1 MKKKIITVFL
11 SCFLVAQS
19 YISSFAFVPALVV
32 APEVASLIAT
42 VLVGGGM
49 AFNNLKDLSKGVEY
63 FTNHEGFIDKVL
75 PSLTSSVN
83 KFKDGVVEVG
93 SDVFDYMESLF
104 INKGTNLC
112 INGLS
117 VNSFSFKDFYDIQ
130 KNDHLMKDL
139 GLMKGSIYTIPLTPG
154 THTVRIND
162 HLHFDISCDE
172 SYLFEGVAVLKYDN
186 EVVNKYTFSRLGGI
200 QETKV
205 SFVYTY
211 MTGNVTSNEI
221 KLYNYSGLYGNNDCR
236 WRVSVGSKV
245 DIYDFLSKK
254 GQIDSFNNVGKVFN
268 PDNLKEHNVCVSPP
282 SNVKDLLQ
290 GSNYNVFNPSASSW
304 KAGEVIS
311 FPSNGVLDIGKSIGV
326 GSDVVSSDKVA
337 TDTNTATTTDTATTD
352 TTKTT
357 DWSNV
362 FPPWGEGINFKP
374 VTQINFTDKFPFCLA
389 SDVKG
394 LINIFNVEPKAPIF
408 EVPIFTEKLKI
419 DLSQFTTWAN
429 IIKFFVLI
437 GFVLCLINITRKVI
451 G

>member
-63 FTNHEGFIDKVL
+63 FTKHEGFIDKVL

-93 SDVFDYMESLF
+93 SDVIDYMESLF
-104 INKGTNLC
+104 INKGTNLY

-117 VNSFSFKDFYDIQ
+117 VNSFSFQDFYDIQ
-130 KNDHLMKDL
+130 RNDHLISDF

-154 THTVRIND
+154 DRRVRIND
-162 HLHFDISCDE
+162 KLYFDVSCDE
-172 SYLFEGVAVLKYDN
+172 NYLLEGRATLKYGN
-186 EVVNKYTFSRLGGI
+186 EVLGKYEFPRIS
-200 QETKV
+200 KV
-205 SFVYTY
+205 DSAKVTFVYTHFGAINEDKIDLY
-211 MTGNVTSNEI
+211 SYDSINSKNNRWHLAGFPNVN
-221 KLYNYSGLYGNNDCR
+221 
-236 WRVSVGSKV
+236 
-245 DIYDFLSKK
+245 IYKFLSSK
-254 GQIDSFNNVGKVFN
+254 GEIESFNNVGKVFN

-352 TTKTT
+352 TTNTT

-394 LINIFNVEPKAPIF
+394 LINIFNVKPKAPIF